1 MEVIDSLLAR
11 LTQLNEV
18 GVALSKERDIPRLL
32 ERILRA
38 AKDLTN
44 ADGGTLYLMSA
55 EGTHLEFNLVHNTSL
70 AMHLGGTATSQIL
83 LPPLALRTADGTP
96 NTSIIAVWAAVH
108 QKTVNIADAYHAHDF
123 DFSGM
128 RRFDE
133 KMGYRS
139 TSFLTV
145 PMKNHEGD
153 VIGVVQLINAIDT
166 ASGKVI
172 PFSETDENLVESLS
186 SQAAIAMTNHHLL
199 RQQEKLFEAFINMI
213 NFAIDDKSPY
223 TAGHCARVPKL
234 TMMLAEAVAA
244 TISGPFA
251 DFSMSAFD
259 RYELHIAGLMHD
271 CGKVTTPVHVVD
283 KATKLETIY
292 DRIHLIDTRFEII
305 KRNVEIRWLRE
316 PRDVT
321 GVAQAEMALAAQ
333 LTAIDAD
340 RDFLRRVNIGGEA
353 MRPDDQQRVRDIA
366 QCYRWINPDGIEV
379 AFLNEDEI
387 ENLTIR
393 AGTLSTAERQII
405 NNHIVVTIRMLES
418 LPWTKNLKR
427 VPEYAGAHHERM
439 DGKGYP
445 RGLTGAQ
452 MSPQARMMAIADI
465 FEALTA
471 IDRPYKPGKSLS
483 ESLSILF
490 DMGQRGHIDPD
501 LLEIFIR
508 SGVYVDYAHEFLDP
522 IQIDEVDLNKITRH

>member
-1 MEVIDSLLAR
+1 MDVVDGLLAR
-11 LTQLNEV
+11 LSQLNNV

-32 ERILRA
+32 ERILLA
-38 AKDLTN
+38 AKELTN

-55 EGTHLEFNLVHNTSL
+55 DGAQLEFSLVHNSSL
-70 AMHLGGTATSQIL
+70 GIELRNAPNEKIT
-83 LPPLALRTADGTP
+83 LPPLALRSPEGTP
-96 NTSIIAVWAAVH
+96 NTTIIAVWAALN
-108 QKTVNIADAYHAHDF
+108 QKTVNIEDAYRAENF

-153 VIGVVQLINAIDT
+153 VIGVVQLINAIDA

-186 SQAAIAMTNHHLL
+186 SQAAIALTNHQLL
-199 RQQEKLFEAFINMI
+199 SQQEKLFEAFIDMI

-244 TISGPFA
+244 TTSGPFA
-251 DFSMSAFD
+251 DFAMSAID

-283 KATKLETIY
+283 KASKLETIY

-305 KRNVEIRWLRE
+305 KRDLEILFLRE
-316 PRDVT
+316 SRDLNGT
-321 GVAQAEMALAAQ
+321 PQKESDLAAK
-333 LTAIDAD
+333 LTTVNAD
-340 RDFLRRVNIGGEA
+340 RDFLRRANIGGETMHA
-353 MRPDDQQRVRDIA
+353 DDQQRVRDIA
-366 QCYRWINPDGIEV
+366 QRYRWTNPEGVET
-379 AFLNEDEI
+379 AFLNADEI

-393 AGTLSTAERQII
+393 AGTLSAAERQLI
-405 NNHIVVTIRMLES
+405 NNHIVVTIHMLES

-427 VPEYAGAHHERM
+427 VPEFAGAHHERM

-445 RGLTGAQ
+445 RGLTGPQ

-483 ESLSILF
+483 ESLTILF

-501 LLEIFIR
+501 LLDVFIR
-508 SGVYVDYAHEFLDP
+508 SGVYLEYAHEFLDP
-522 IQIDEVDLNKITRH
+522 IQIDEIDLDKITLQ